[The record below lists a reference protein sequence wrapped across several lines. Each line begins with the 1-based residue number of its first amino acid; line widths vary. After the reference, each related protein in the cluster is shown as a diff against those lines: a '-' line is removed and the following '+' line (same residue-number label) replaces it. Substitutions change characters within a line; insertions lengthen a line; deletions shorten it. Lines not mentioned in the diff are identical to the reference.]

1 MKGSLRIGSV
11 AGAGVFLHWSFLV
24 LFGWLFAA
32 QVMHA
37 GWTAAIQT
45 GVFIVAV
52 FVCVTL
58 HEIGHATM
66 ALRFGIRT
74 RDITLL
80 PIGGVA
86 RLNRIPEEPRR
97 ELMIALA
104 GPVVNVVIAAAL
116 GAGMLAHGVSFRLDE
131 VRLTES
137 AFLNTMF
144 WFNVIVVAFNMIPAF
159 PMDGGR
165 VFRAVLAS
173 RQNYQDATRHAAL
186 FGQIIA
192 GLFIVAGLY
201 VNFMLTI
208 IGVFVFFSA
217 AAEARAVAIRAIA
230 THATAFDAMIARLHM
245 LSGRDTLGDAVDLL
259 LSGSQTDIPV
269 VLDNDRT
276 GILTRLQLLKGL
288 RRHGP
293 SIDLSNVVCN
303 PACSVAGD
311 LPLDQAMEKMADER
325 GPVLVM
331 NALGEVIGMLT
342 PAHVQEWLMIENV
355 LQERDSGRS
364 TTKTST
370 ASTKDELFHIH
381 T

>member
-1 MKGSLRIGSV
+1 
-11 AGAGVFLHWSFLV
+11 
-24 LFGWLFAA
+24 
-32 QVMHA
+32 
-37 GWTAAIQT
+37 
-45 GVFIVAV
+45 
-52 FVCVTL
+52 
-58 HEIGHATM
+58 
-66 ALRFGIRT
+66 
-74 RDITLL
+74 
-80 PIGGVA
+80 
-86 RLNRIPEEPRR
+86 
-97 ELMIALA
+97 
-104 GPVVNVVIAAAL
+104 
-116 GAGMLAHGVSFRLDE
+116 
-131 VRLTES
+131 
-137 AFLNTMF
+137 
-144 WFNVIVVAFNMIPAF
+144 
-159 PMDGGR
+159 
-165 VFRAVLAS
+165 
-173 RQNYQDATRHAAL
+173 
-186 FGQIIA
+186 
-192 GLFIVAGLY
+192 
-201 VNFMLTI
+201 
-208 IGVFVFFSA
+208 
-217 AAEARAVAIRAIA
+217 
-230 THATAFDAMIARLHM
+230 MIARLHM